1 MPCLSIT
8 SQLSCCFLLFY
19 LNCLL
24 PTAKNKMTTTLSS
37 SSRDDDGKWKRMNG
51 TNPNPSINFVCTQHT
66 TFMPSCIS
74 LPLYLILP
82 AVPFPLIAI
91 FTSKRLASF
100 FQWWFM
106 RNQIQEVHFEFAS
119 TNWCIVTWHP
129 YYKYLFRFSL
139 RILNSLLTVIY
150 LISLPVHNTGK
161 GQFATVRICSMLTV
175 CRRKA

>member
-1 MPCLSIT
+1 MKFKVVKTVVNTINFYPLQLPVPYILHWRRMLLFFCDVGQYRFLMMPCLSIT

-24 PTAKNKMTTTLSS
+24 PTAKNKMTTTSSS

-100 FQWWFM
+100 FQ
-106 RNQIQEVHFEFAS
+106 
-119 TNWCIVTWHP
+119 
-129 YYKYLFRFSL
+129 
-139 RILNSLLTVIY
+139 
-150 LISLPVHNTGK
+150 
-161 GQFATVRICSMLTV
+161 
-175 CRRKA
+175 